1 MAKNTTA
8 TGSTIDGVTVVHPDN
23 IGKGIKWNDTTKK
36 YEVDVKEDSGII
48 INELGELEVRVSEL
62 EDNALRVVDG
72 KLYYGTRARP
82 ELANLYVDA
91 VNGVDQD
98 PLKVAGAGTRAM
110 PLKTFRYANMVA
122 EANTSR
128 TIYLMEN
135 QDHIVKATEWFMI
148 KAGTLTI
155 LSYGPEFDSYIGIEA
170 YPSRVLSVKGKA
182 PRLVFTGSV
191 EKDLNV
197 EKRTYQDLQCFSV
210 ETANVRT
217 EGIDLVNDLNFTLR
231 DGTYPVLHAELN
243 RIKLLNNSTW
253 YHTRSRISSRGTTSE
268 QSANGHTVMLPSGIN
283 ACGLFYVMNSALT
296 IYDIVNKDTFAQD
309 MKCAVVGSSGWN
321 TLYNGDT
328 GFNAGPQ
335 RLVPYRELTKR
346 FVGSQLDDLGNG
358 VSSLL
363 VPSSNIPTSFWK

>member
-1 MAKNTTA
+1 MAINTT
-8 TGSTIDGVTVVHPDN
+8 GSGTTIDGVTVVHPDN

-36 YEVDVKEDSGII
+36 YEVDVKEDSGIM

-62 EDNALRVVDG
+62 EDNALRVIDG

-122 EANTSR
+122 EVNTSR
-128 TIYLMEN
+128 VIYLMEN
-135 QDHIVKATEWFMI
+135 QDHLVKASEWFMI
-148 KAGTLTI
+148 KAGVLDI
-155 LSYGPEFDSYIGIEA
+155 WPYGPEFDSYIGIEA
-170 YPSRVLSVKGKA
+170 HPSRILSVKGKA

-197 EKRTYQDLQCFSV
+197 EKRTYQDLQCLSV
-210 ETANVRT
+210 EKANVYT
-217 EGIDLVNDLNFTLR
+217 EGIDIINDLNFTLR
-231 DGTYPVLHAELN
+231 DGTYPVLHAEVN
-243 RIKLLNNSTW
+243 RVKLLNNSTW
-253 YHTRSRISSRGTTSE
+253 YHTRGRISSRGTTSE
-268 QSANGHTVMLPSGIN
+268 QSASGATVMLPSGIN
-283 ACGLFYVMNSALT
+283 ACGLFYVGNSTLT
-296 IYDIVNKDTFAQD
+296 VYDLVNKDTFAQD
-309 MKCAVVGSSGWN
+309 MKCAIVGSYGWN
-321 TLYNGDT
+321 TSYNGDT
-328 GFNAGPQ
+328 GFNSGTPD
-335 RLVPYRELTKR
+335 LVPLRELTKR

-358 VSSLL
+358 IFSLL

>member
-1 MAKNTTA
+1 MAKNTTGS
-8 TGSTIDGVTVVHPDN
+8 GSTVEGSTFVHPDN
-23 IGKGIKWNDTTKK
+23 MGKGIKWNDATKK

-62 EDNALRVVDG
+62 EDNALRVIDG

-110 PLKTFRYANMVA
+110 PLKTFRYANIVA

-128 TIYLMEN
+128 DIYLMEN
-135 QDHIVKATEWFMI
+135 QDHMVKASESFTI
-148 KAGTLTI
+148 KAGR
-155 LSYGPEFDSYIGIEA
+155 LSVSTYGPEFDSYIGVEVFPGRA
-170 YPSRVLSVKGKA
+170 LSVKGRTA
-182 PRLVFTGSV
+182 RLVFTGSV
-191 EKDLNV
+191 EKNLAL
-197 EKRTYQDLQCFSV
+197 ERITYQDLQCFSV
-210 ETANVRT
+210 ETANVYT
-217 EGIDLVNDLNFTLR
+217 DGIDIVNDLNFTLR
-231 DGTYPVLHAELN
+231 DGTYPVSHVEVN

-253 YHTRSRISSRGTTSE
+253 YHTRGKISSRGTTLE
-268 QSANGHTVMLPSGIN
+268 QSASGATVMLPSGIN
-283 ACGLFYVMNSALT
+283 SCGLFYVGNSTLT
-296 IYDIVNKDTFAQD
+296 IYSLTNKDTFAQD
-309 MKCAVVGSSGWN
+309 MKCAIVGSHGWN
-321 TLYNGDT
+321 GVYNSDT
-328 GFNAGPQ
+328 GFNSGTAD
-335 RLVPYRELTKR
+335 LVPLRELTKR